1 TQADDP
7 AFDPTDKAGPSARI
21 HWHRLLK
28 EGIAAWRLERAAEK
42 FMQEL
47 PKNQRPCLAGF
58 LGRYARQCIDPE
70 EWLLRR

>member
-1 TQADDP
+1 
-7 AFDPTDKAGPSARI
+7 AGINRNP
-21 HWHRLLK
+21 H
-28 EGIAAWRLERAAEK
+28 LERAAEK

-70 EWLLRR
+70 EWLFIPDDAEESQSGFANDNEKLDRASGEG